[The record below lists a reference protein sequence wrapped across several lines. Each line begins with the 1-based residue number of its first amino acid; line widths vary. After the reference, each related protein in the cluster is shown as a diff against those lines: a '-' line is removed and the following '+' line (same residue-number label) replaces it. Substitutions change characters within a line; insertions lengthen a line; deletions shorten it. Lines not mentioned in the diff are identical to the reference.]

1 METIPTVRCS
11 SKFLWQL
18 SAISSL
24 TLTSF
29 CFIFS
34 LYSVFLSLSDFE
46 IIKLIVN
53 SLSAAFIEM
62 PLKKENL
69 KNAFFRVWVPN
80 HCPVK
85 HLSKMELFAKIAISL
100 QLQTI
105 FTKSFILDVWQG
117 SEYAFLFFYSGK
129 RLQYVLKTEYFHS
142 RKEVFG
148 NAKNLKFSK
157 NKKIYRRFK
166 FDY

>member
-1 METIPTVRCS
+1 MENGRTTFKSFRQLLALLAPRICEIGASFRKAIPVQKRVVVSIWRQFPTVRCS

-69 KNAFFRVWVPN
+69 KNAFFRVWVPKPI
-80 HCPVK
+80 HRTLV
-85 HLSKMELFAKIAISL
+85 S
-100 QLQTI
+100 
-105 FTKSFILDVWQG
+105 
-117 SEYAFLFFYSGK
+117 
-129 RLQYVLKTEYFHS
+129 
-142 RKEVFG
+142 
-148 NAKNLKFSK
+148 
-157 NKKIYRRFK
+157 
-166 FDY
+166 